1 LIIWDEAPVNHKYC
15 FEALDRT
22 LRDILTETNP
32 AAQNICFG
40 GKTVDFGGDFRQ
52 TLPVIQN
59 STKRQIISASI
70 VNSYLC
76 KKCNLMHLTKNMRLN
91 SRGLSDLDREEL
103 RVFAE
108 WLLRV
113 GNGAEKINSD

>member
-76 KKCNLMHLTKNMRLN
+76 KKM
-91 SRGLSDLDREEL
+91 
-103 RVFAE
+103 
-108 WLLRV
+108 
-113 GNGAEKINSD
+113 